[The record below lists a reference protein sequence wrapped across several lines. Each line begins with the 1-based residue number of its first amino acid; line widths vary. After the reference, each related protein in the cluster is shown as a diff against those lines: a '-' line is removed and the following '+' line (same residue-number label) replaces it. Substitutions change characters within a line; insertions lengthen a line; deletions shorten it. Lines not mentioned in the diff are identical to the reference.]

1 MNTKGI
7 AKNGV
12 KWTTLSTA
20 TTAIVGLLRLAILT
34 RFLEKSDF
42 GIVSIVML
50 VLGLTQTFSDLGFA
64 SAIMSKKDL
73 TRKEFSSLFW
83 IQLTIYIVI
92 FLIIIACCEPIS
104 IFYHTE
110 ILQKLL
116 PIAMID
122 LLLSGIGRLYGVL
135 LQKNFQFRTLAIRN
149 IISAVLSLIIAI
161 VLAVMGAGV
170 YSLILSTLFHTLMA
184 NVWNFIA
191 GQKQVRL
198 QFVMQIKE
206 NIPLIKIGLYQT
218 GSQIID
224 YLASKID
231 VLLIGRFLNMEV
243 LGVYSLAKE
252 LLIKLINIINSIAV
266 TVTTPILAMN
276 QDDIKQTGQTYCK
289 TIRYLTLVTFPVVM
303 TIVVL
308 SRPLIIL
315 LYGDNFIEAA
325 TLIIL
330 LTAWTIEVCVNN
342 PVGGLVTATGRTDL
356 SFLYTLIRITI
367 NFIAVFIT
375 VNFTIEVV
383 ALGQSFTSMLS
394 FFIIFNMV
402 IKKLTGVSLKTFFNS
417 FFKQGLV
424 CLVIAIP
431 FTKLVNDNL
440 FALPNNA
447 VLQLI
452 VYGASL
458 LLVFGIAAMLFMR
471 NDIMDVIKIKGNKS
485 N

>member
-64 SAIMSKKDL
+64 AAIMSKRDL
-73 TRKEFSSLFW
+73 SRKEFSSLFW
-83 IQLTIYIVI
+83 IQLVIYSFIYV
-92 FLIIIACCEPIS
+92 IIAACSPLVAR
-104 IFYHTE
+104 FYDTE
-110 ILQKLL
+110 LLTVLL
-116 PIAMID
+116 PISLID
-122 LLLSGIGRLYGVL
+122 LLFMGIGRLYGTL
-135 LQKNFQFRTLAIRN
+135 LQKNFQFRTMALRN
-149 IISAVLSLIIAI
+149 IISAVLSLVIA
-161 VLAVMGAGV
+161 VALAVMGAGI
-170 YSLILSTLFHTLMA
+170 YSLIISTLFHTLMA

-218 GSQIID
+218 GTQIID

-252 LLIKLINIINSIAV
+252 LLVKLINIINSIAV
-266 TVTTPILAMN
+266 SVTTPILAVK
-276 QDDIKQTGQTYCK
+276 QDDKRQLGSAYCK
-289 TIRYLTLVTFPVVM
+289 TIHYLTLITFPVVM
-303 TIVVL
+303 AIVVL

-315 LYGDNFIEAA
+315 LYGIDFLDAA
-325 TLIIL
+325 ILIVI
-330 LTAWTIEVCVNN
+330 LTAWTIEVCVHN

-356 SFLYTLIRITI
+356 SFYYTLIRIVI
-367 NFIAVFIT
+367 NTIAVFIT
-375 VNFTIEVV
+375 VNISIEAV
-383 ALGQSFTSMLS
+383 AYGQSITSLLI
-394 FFIIFNMV
+394 FFILFYLV
-402 IKKLTGVSLKTFFNS
+402 IKKVTGVALNTFINTFL
-417 FFKQGLV
+417 KQGV
-424 CLVIAIP
+424 ICLIIAVP
-431 FTKLVNDNL
+431 FTFIVNENW
-440 FALPNNA
+440 FALPNNTI
-447 VLQLI
+447 LQLM
-452 VYGASL
+452 VYAVAL
-458 LLVFGIAAMLFMR
+458 LLVFGIAVILFMR
-471 NDIMDVIKIKGNKS
+471 NDIMEVIKIKGKKS